1 MADLIL
7 HHYPMSPFSEK
18 IRAMLGYAGLGWQSV
33 TVGEMPPRPNL
44 EALTGGYR
52 KIPVAQDGADV
63 FCDTRIISREIGER
77 ANRPELAL
85 ENNSEAV
92 QAFVREADLD
102 VFLAC
107 IIGASGPGMLIK
119 LAKSTSTL
127 NALRFLK
134 DRISIG
140 RTARVS
146 AMKPKQ
152 AQSKIREHLDR
163 LEGMLEKD
171 FLFGDTPCIADFSA
185 YHGLWYV
192 RDLAENTVVK
202 GYPKVNAWM
211 DRIQA
216 LGHGTARDLS
226 QEDAQERA
234 RSANPRPIEAEGD
247 DPLLGRSIS
256 IAPNDYA
263 RDPVVGTLV
272 ASSEQATILRL
283 EDDDLGVLHLHFPK
297 EGFWLREA

>member
-18 IRAMLGYAGLGWQSV
+18 VRAMLGYAGLGWQSV
-33 TVGEMPPRPNL
+33 TVREMPPRPNL

-63 FCDTRIISREIGER
+63 FCDTRAIAREIAAR
-77 ANRPELAL
+77 ANRPELVL
-85 ENNSEAV
+85 EDSSEAV
-92 QAFVREADLD
+92 QAFVREADLEI
-102 VFLAC
+102 FLAC
-107 IIGASGPGMLIK
+107 VIGSSGPGMMVK

-134 DRISIG
+134 DRVSIG

-152 AQSKIREHLDR
+152 ARARIREHLER
-163 LEGMLEKD
+163 LEGMLERD

-192 RDLAENTVVK
+192 RDLAERPVMK

-211 DRIQA
+211 DRIEA
-216 LGHGTARDLS
+216 FGHGTVRELS
-226 QEDAQERA
+226 QEDALAKA
-234 RSANPRPIEAEGD
+234 RNAEPRPLNMEGE
-247 DPLLGRSIS
+247 DPLLGKQVS
-256 IAPNDYA
+256 IAPDDYA
-263 RDPVVGTLV
+263 RDPGVGTLV
-272 ASSEQATILRL
+272 ASSANESILRL
-283 EDDDLGVLHLHFPK
+283 ENDDTGVLHLHFPK
-297 EGFWLREA
+297 EGFRVWVP